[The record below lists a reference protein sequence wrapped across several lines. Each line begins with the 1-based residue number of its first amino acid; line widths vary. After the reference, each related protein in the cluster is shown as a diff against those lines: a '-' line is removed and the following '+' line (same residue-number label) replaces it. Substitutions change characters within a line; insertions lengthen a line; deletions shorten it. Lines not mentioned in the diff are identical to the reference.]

1 MVRKTGKTWD
11 RATAARQAAKA
22 AKGKGRGRPGWDD
35 EDEDEAGNGADDDGE
50 DGSFDQFPAPA
61 IALGELPAEMKHA
74 LDVEAAQ
81 TWVYPVNLP
90 LRDYQFNIV
99 RAALFRN
106 TLAALPTGL
115 GKTFIAGC
123 VMLNYARWYPT
134 AKIFFVAPTK
144 PLVNQQAQAFPE
156 TCGFLNSKITVL
168 NGDTSGD
175 KREQLYPTKQVFFM
189 TAQTMM
195 NDLSNGRLDPR
206 DVVLLVVGALGSLIF
221 VGPRATSLVAHRC

>member
-1 MVRKTGKTWD
+1 MPPLVRLASRRYAGLPPF
-11 RATAARQAAKA
+11 RQPRVNASALLA
-22 AKGKGRGRPGWDD
+22 QSSD
-35 EDEDEAGNGADDDGE
+35 
-50 DGSFDQFPAPA
+50 SFYDSLHSDLQSQYAERSGPPLFIPPAPA
-61 IALGELPAEMKHA
+61 PMKHA